1 MSNLPEP
8 SLMMMVLMLEA
19 FATFY
24 ACGIVDMVAT
34 LLTVAVSEL
43 SGNAAAET
51 AVVMGKWILITVR
64 CG

>member
-1 MSNLPEP
+1 
-8 SLMMMVLMLEA
+8 MMMVLMLEA

-51 AVVMGKWILITVR
+51 AVVMGK
-64 CG
+64 